1 MQDVHRRR
9 VALAHPH
16 DAVAGLEPAVALG
29 GDGKKRKLGVITLP
43 EFYADF
49 KGQANGEGQPRRCA
63 TDVRRL
69 VEELKKQGV
78 DGLALD
84 LRNNGGGSLPDAIE
98 MAGLFVNAGP
108 VVQVRDARNVQVLS
122 DPDPGQ
128 LYDGPMVVLVNRMSA
143 SASEIVAAALQDYG
157 RAVIVGDSK
166 THGKGTVQTLLPLDM
181 KGTPLGSYK
190 VTTASFYRIAGG
202 STQMKGVASDI
213 VVPSVFD
220 KMELGEEYLPHAMP
234 WSVVNPAF
242 YAILLNATPP
252 LDILREKSEKRRA
265 TDPSFKVRRELLD
278 RLDKRLNAEDIS
290 LNLEERIAMAKA
302 DKEMDEM
309 QKSVGDNPGS
319 GDKDKPEEAKD
330 LVLTESLQVL
340 SDIATWRA
348 DTQKADVAAAK

>member
-1 MQDVHRRR
+1 MRH
-9 VALAHPH
+9 
-16 DAVAGLEPAVALG
+16 
-29 GDGKKRKLGVITLP
+29 
-43 EFYADF
+43 
-49 KGQANGEGQPRRCA
+49 
-63 TDVRRL
+63 L
-69 VEELKKQGV
+69 VEELKKQEV

-122 DPDPGQ
+122 DPDPAQ

-213 VVPSVFD
+213 VIPSVFD
-220 KMELGEEYLPHAMP
+220 KMELGEEFLPHAMA

-252 LDILREKSEKRRA
+252 LDVLREKSEKRRA
-265 TDPSFKVRRELLD
+265 ADPSFKVRKELLE
-278 RLDKRLNAEDIS
+278 RLDKRLNAEEVS
-290 LNLEERIAMAKA
+290 LNLDERVAMAKA
-302 DKEMDEM
+302 DKEMDEL
-309 QKSVGDNPGS
+309 QKSVGDNAIAPNIGRATHSRRNSHERCRSQPPGGSRAHGVPAGALRYRHLARRHPEVRGRRRREVS
-319 GDKDKPEEAKD
+319 GRRNCRKKAQEAQIT
-330 LVLTESLQVL
+330 VEIVRIS
-340 SDIATWRA
+340 
-348 DTQKADVAAAK
+348 